1 MSVCIG
7 RSEHTHTYSNQIVV
21 SFYGARR
28 FGEVDD
34 PKWCFFVSVVF
45 FFKFYF
51 VFLRAEIDK
60 QMIII

>member
-1 MSVCIG
+1 MFASDDPN
-7 RSEHTHTYSNQIVV
+7 THTYSNQIVV
-21 SFYGARR
+21 SFYGARG

-34 PKWCFFVSVVF
+34 PKCCFFVWVKF

-51 VFLRAEIDK
+51 VILRAEIDK